1 MRNELKLILAGALIA
16 GTAAAQD
23 QSESVDKILNELKRA
38 QGETPAPATM
48 EEESAPSVEAPATI
62 ETEEEKSGFWF
73 FGKKDKEESEQ
84 TATAE
89 EIPEAEVTTATEAEE
104 LPPIDMDAA
113 MEESRELYVGGE
125 FEKAQRGFEAVVKR
139 DPDNLFARMYLRK
152 LKERDQRIVE
162 VKGMK
167 EVDAAWNTA
176 MVQRSYAI
184 SGSALEK
191 MGLEEVDSSMDVTM
205 KFPEVGFPKGSKA
218 VYQPKMEK
226 LFVRNTR
233 ENLQV
238 LEEILDAMDVHNH
251 ATDTEQVEIE
261 AKFIEVSEGTL
272 EELGFEWQ
280 SVPGVSIGR
289 PSSDIQTGLE
299 GNDITI
305 PEGESLF
312 GSALRDLP
320 FDQPNSL
327 AAGNGVDP
335 ASGDWSAFRFENTFS
350 ATPDTVTLEHRGS
363 TPLDILIS
371 ALDQSSGTD
380 VLSAPRVVTKS
391 GETATIRAGQ
401 LHYYPE
407 VYEVGINEGT
417 ILHVKYEDFAEKLLG
432 VELEV
437 TPKVDGD
444 QIELGLNPRINELA
458 GWQNYTI
465 APQDASYNH
474 WQGLLRMKYYH
485 DPIVASLPIFKKREI
500 DTEATIA
507 DGGTIGMGGLINE
520 KIEAYEDK
528 VPVLGSLPL
537 VGRLF
542 RNEGERAI
550 KRNLMIFVT
559 AKKVDPSGRISTA
572 QSFE

>member
-23 QSESVDKILNELKRA
+23 QSESVEKILNELKRA
-38 QGETPAPATM
+38 QGEEPVATM
-48 EEESAPSVEAPATI
+48 TEESAPAATTA
-62 ETEEEKSGFWF
+62 ETDAEKEEKSGFWF
-73 FGKKDKEESEQ
+73 FGNKNKEESEQ
-84 TATAE
+84 TAEAE
-89 EIPEAEVTTATEAEE
+89 EMPAAEVAAPEEE
-104 LPPIDMDAA
+104 LPPIDMEATMD
-113 MEESRELYVGGE
+113 ESRELYVGGE
-125 FEKAQRGFEAVVKR
+125 FEKAQRGFEAIVKR
-139 DPDNLFARMYLRK
+139 DPDHIFARMYLRK

-162 VKGMK
+162 VNGMK

-176 MVQRSYAI
+176 MAQRSYAI

-191 MGLEEVDSSMDVTM
+191 MGLESVENSMDVTV
-205 KFPEVGFPKGSKA
+205 KFPEVDFPKGSKA
-218 VYQPKMEK
+218 VYQPKMGK

-233 ENLQV
+233 NNLQV
-238 LEEILDAMDVHNH
+238 LEEILDAMDVSNH

-261 AKFIEVSEGTL
+261 AKFIEVAEGTL
-272 EELGFEWQ
+272 EELGFEWR
-280 SVPGVSIGR
+280 SP
-289 PSSDIQTGLE
+289 
-299 GNDITI
+299 
-305 PEGESLF
+305 F
-312 GSALRDLP
+312 GSDAINTGIQDNDVVIPGGQRLFDDALRGGPGNATGMP

-371 ALDQSSGTD
+371 ALDQTSGTD

-474 WQGLLRMKYYH
+474 WQGTLRMVYYH
-485 DPIVASLPIFKKREI
+485 DPIVARLPIFKKREI

-520 KIEAYEDK
+520 KVEAYEDK

-542 RNEGERAI
+542 RNEGERAV

-572 QSFE
+572 RTFE